1 MKNIRST
8 IEYITLVIALIV
20 IMSMLLGFSQAAY
33 AEEHG
38 SHQGKLDSRYGH
50 NHYYPARGGYVHALP
65 GGARSFVHGG
75 VPYYFHGGVWYRAY
89 GPRFMIVAPPFGLIL
104 PLLPPY
110 YATVWVGGVP
120 YYYANEVYYTQTAG
134 GYMVVNPPEGQ
145 VVSQTPPP
153 QPPPSP
159 SAATSLPQG
168 EQMFMYPRNGQNEK
182 QQAADR
188 YQCHSWAVN
197 QTNYDPTQ
205 PPGGMPSGQKNADYR
220 RAMAACLDAHG
231 YTVK

>member
-1 MKNIRST
+1 MVPGIRTTFYDCCTAVWTYSSLT
-8 IEYITLVIALIV
+8 AAILCDC
-20 IMSMLLGFSQAAY
+20 LG
-33 AEEHG
+33 
-38 SHQGKLDSRYGH
+38 
-50 NHYYPARGGYVHALP
+50 
-65 GGARSFVHGG
+65 
-75 VPYYFHGGVWYRAY
+75 W
-89 GPRFMIVAPPFGLIL
+89 
-104 PLLPPY
+104 
-110 YATVWVGGVP
+110 GVP
-120 YYYANEVYYTQTAG
+120 YYYANEVYYTQTAD

-145 VVSQTPPP
+145 VSQTPPP

-159 SAATSLPQG
+159 SAATSLPQQ

-205 PPGGMPSGQKNADYR
+205 PPGGMPSIQKNADYR